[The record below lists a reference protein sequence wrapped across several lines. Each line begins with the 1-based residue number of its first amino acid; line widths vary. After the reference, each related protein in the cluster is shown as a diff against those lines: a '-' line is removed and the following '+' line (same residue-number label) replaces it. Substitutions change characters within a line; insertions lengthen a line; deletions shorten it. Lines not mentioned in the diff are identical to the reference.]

1 MTLLIV
7 TAVDAE
13 RDAVRAGL
21 KDNADISVQTIGLG
35 PAQAAAATTLLL
47 TKGNYRG
54 VVSAGIAGAFAG
66 RAEIGDTVVATRAIA
81 ADLGAQSP
89 RGWLPVVSLGFGGV
103 SSISADSSITANV
116 DGHRGAVLTL
126 ATVTGTQETADELAG
141 RYPDAH
147 AEAMEG
153 FGVATAAKLLGVPFA
168 EIRTISNIVGPRD
181 KDGWR
186 LQDAFAALTKA
197 VGGLA

>member
-35 PAQAAAATTLLL
+35 PAQAAAATALLL
-47 TKGNYRG
+47 SKGNYRG

-103 SSISADSSITANV
+103 SSISADASITANI
-116 DGHRGAVLTL
+116 DGRRGAVLTL
-126 ATVTGTQETADELAG
+126 ATVTGTQETAEELSG

-153 FGVATAAKLLGVPFA
+153 FGVATAAKLCGVPFA